1 MYRSIHLLLLSAG
14 LLAGNLAHAQTP
26 AEPAGPLTLPA
37 ALLLAEGG
45 NATLSAARHELA
57 AQGGALQQARSL
69 PNPELQTVLED
80 TRRATRS
87 TTVQLNQLIEL
98 GGKRGARTVVAQR
111 GEDLAQAGLFLQQAD
126 TRAAVTTAFVDVLA
140 AQEGLRLADS
150 AQALAARA
158 SDITARRVTAGKA
171 SPVEETRAKV
181 AEASVRLELNLARS
195 TLASA
200 RKRLAALWGNATPR
214 FSVAEGRLETLPE
227 LPSASELAARLDQAP
242 AVRQAH
248 SALAQRQAML
258 DVEQRRATPDVTV
271 SIGMKRSEEL
281 GRNQA
286 IIGLALP
293 LPLFDRNAGNRL
305 DALRRSDKASDELAA
320 ARIAVQTAVAA
331 ATERLATA
339 RLDVESLR
347 QDILPGAQSAYDAAS
362 KGFEFGKFAFLDV
375 LDAQRTLLQA
385 KNQYLRALTEA
396 QHAAA
401 EIERLLGA
409 PASL

>member
-1 MYRSIHLLLLSAG
+1 M
-14 LLAGNLAHAQTP
+14 Q
-26 AEPAGPLTLPA
+26 
-37 ALLLAEGG
+37 
-45 NATLSAARHELA
+45 
-57 AQGGALQQARSL
+57 
-69 PNPELQTVLED
+69 
-80 TRRATRS
+80 
-87 TTVQLNQLIEL
+87 
-98 GGKRGARTVVAQR
+98 
-111 GEDLAQAGLFLQQAD
+111 
-126 TRAAVTTAFVDVLA
+126 
-140 AQEGLRLADS
+140 LADS

-171 SPVEETRAKV
+171 SPVEETRARV

-195 TLASA
+195 ALASA

-214 FSVAEGRLETLPE
+214 FTLADGRLETLPE
-227 LPSASELAARLDQAP
+227 LPDGGELAARLAQAP

-248 SALAQRQAML
+248 SALAQRQALL

-271 SIGMKRSEEL
+271 SVGMKRSEEL

-286 IIGLALP
+286 IIGFALP
-293 LPLFDRNAGNRL
+293 LPLFDRNAGNKL
-305 DALRRSDKASDELAA
+305 EALRRSDKASDELAA

-331 ATERLATA
+331 ASERLATA

-347 QDILPGAQSAYDAAS
+347 RDILPGAQSAYDAAS

-396 QHAAA
+396 HQAAA
-401 EIERLLGA
+401 DIDRLLGVPA
-409 PASL
+409 PL

>member
-1 MYRSIHLLLLSAG
+1 
-14 LLAGNLAHAQTP
+14 LA
-26 AEPAGPLTLPA
+26 
-37 ALLLAEGG
+37 
-45 NATLSAARHELA
+45 
-57 AQGGALQQARSL
+57 
-69 PNPELQTVLED
+69 
-80 TRRATRS
+80 
-87 TTVQLNQLIEL
+87 
-98 GGKRGARTVVAQR
+98 
-111 GEDLAQAGLFLQQAD
+111 
-126 TRAAVTTAFVDVLA
+126 
-140 AQEGLRLADS
+140 
-150 AQALAARA
+150 
-158 SDITARRVTAGKA
+158 
-171 SPVEETRAKV
+171 
-181 AEASVRLELNLARS
+181 
-195 TLASA
+195 
-200 RKRLAALWGNATPR
+200 
-214 FSVAEGRLETLPE
+214 
-227 LPSASELAARLDQAP
+227 QAP
-242 AVRQAH
+242 AVRQAQ

-293 LPLFDRNAGNRL
+293 LPLFDRNAGNKL

-320 ARIAVQTAVAA
+320 ARIDVQTKVAA
-331 ATERLATA
+331 ASERLATA

-401 EIERLLGA
+401 DIERLLGA